1 MESPT
6 EGSMS
11 VHQFFNRFPDE
22 SAARAHVE
30 RLRWGDEPICVH
42 CGGERIA
49 FVKDETPQPYR
60 CKDCRKFFSVK
71 TGTLFHSANV
81 GLREILFTIYLMT
94 VAKKGMSSCELA
106 RILGVTQKT
115 AWYLEHRIREAL
127 DTDPVVFSGIVEV
140 DETYIG
146 GKAENMHKSVRAR
159 RIQGRGASGKQ
170 AVVGMLNRETGV
182 VTAEPIAATSAPALQ
197 GYVGS
202 RVEPN
207 TTVYTDGHA
216 AYLGMKMVRHEAVAH
231 SIGEYVRGQAH
242 TNGIESF
249 WALLKRGYIGTFHW
263 MSEKHLH
270 RYVNEFAVRHNRRDW
285 TTAVTMNETMRG
297 SFSHTLGWKRLIA

>member
-6 EGSMS
+6 AGSMS
-11 VHQFFNRFPDE
+11 TYQFFNRFPDE
-22 SAARAHVE
+22 PAARAHVE
-30 RLRWGDEPICVH
+30 RLRWGDAPMCVH

-49 FVKDETPQPYR
+49 FVKDETPLPYR

-81 GLREILFTIYLMT
+81 GLREILFAIYLMT

-127 DTDPVVFSGIVEV
+127 DTDPAVFGGVVEV
-140 DETYIG
+140 DETYFG
-146 GKAENMHKSVRAR
+146 GKDRNRHASKREHK
-159 RIQGRGASGKQ
+159 GRGPVGKQ
-170 AVVGMLNRETGV
+170 AVVGMLNRDTGT
-182 VTAEPIAATSAPALQ
+182 VTAEPIGSTNTAALQ
-197 GYVGS
+197 GYVES
-202 RVEPN
+202 RVERGA
-207 TTVYTDGHA
+207 TVYTDGHA
-216 AYLGMKMVRHEAVAH
+216 AYVGLKVARHEAVAH
-231 SIGEYVRGQAH
+231 SIGEYVRGMAH

-249 WALLKRGYIGTFHW
+249 WSLLKRGYIGTFHW
-263 MSEKHLH
+263 MSEKHLG
-270 RYVNEFAVRHNRRDW
+270 RYVNEFAVRHNRRAW

-297 SFSHTLGWKRLIA
+297 SFSRTLGWKRLTA